1 MMLSMYLALLRT
13 PEEKRRFE
21 TLYIAYKNVL
31 YNYAYEVLHDVHLS
45 EDAVSE
51 TYLILTDHMD
61 KIENRSDQDARNY
74 LIIIAK
80 NAAKKI
86 RNKRNPNVYDE
97 EAFDEIPDV
106 VDIENSVEQMDEKQ
120 RIYTLIKSLKPIYA
134 DVLILKYYYDMKGE
148 EIASS
153 LGISLENVK
162 IRLHRGKVLLKA
174 AMEREFENDGQPV

>member
-31 YNYAYEVLHDVHLS
+31 YNYAYEVLHDVQLS

-134 DVLILKYYYDMKGE
+134 DVLILKYYYNLKGE

-153 LGISLENVK
+153 LGISLDNVK
-162 IRLHRGKVLLKA
+162 IRLHRGKALLKA
-174 AMEREFENDGQPV
+174 AMEREFENDGQTV